1 MAAPTFQN
9 HQFTPPIQNYNSP
22 PTFQQDQV
30 VSKRHSTA
38 SSNTHIHS
46 SSGISGSFTPIYNN
60 PTVPTFYEDRPIFE
74 NRSFEP
80 RPTSYERTP
89 SVRKSSTPA
98 PPGSTMGSI
107 HGTYTVQR
115 RGNLPRPASMYAG
128 ANDPI
133 FQELALYQQT
143 HQLQQ
148 IHTTQNSSTINSQ
161 IQAQSMM
168 NIFDGEVSTSKSSKS
183 KNIFKRA
190 TKGFKKF
197 LSASRQSLSSPQ
209 EKDEKIYSKKS
220 PKSPKHFKTPR
231 KPSEIS
237 VDVPIS
243 ENYQPY
249 GKILQRFNDGSNLI
263 EIFPGSNR
271 TIGFS
276 LGKIPTMIGVF
287 ITDISSKQQFSNVL
301 HIGDQLLEVD
311 QRDVVSYTL
320 VQLTGMLSSNPRSL
334 LKVRQARIQK
344 RSNNNSLNETVVA
357 SVPEPVKSNPVP
369 VYQRTNSYVARQRA
383 QSNYLPIH
391 EETSHEI
398 QAGTLDKNRNKN
410 PSQSLNNNNN
420 NNNRMVKSATADAIG
435 SYDDAQVYL

>member
-9 HQFTPPIQNYNSP
+9 HHFTPPIQNYNSP
-22 PTFQQDQV
+22 PTFQQDL

-80 RPTSYERTP
+80 RPTNYERTP

-98 PPGSTMGSI
+98 PPGSTIS
-107 HGTYTVQR
+107 TYTVQR

-133 FQELALYQQT
+133 FQELAIYQQT

-148 IHTTQNSSTINSQ
+148 IHTNQNSSTINSQ

-197 LSASRQSLSSPQ
+197 LSASRQSLAAPQ
-209 EKDEKIYSKKS
+209 EKDEKLYSKKS
-220 PKSPKHFKTPR
+220 PKQSKSPKNFKTPR
-231 KPSEIS
+231 KHSEIS
-237 VDVPIS
+237 VDVPVS

-276 LGKIPTMIGVF
+276 LGKIPTLIGVF
-287 ITDISSKQQFSNVL
+287 ITDITCKQQFSNVL

-344 RSNNNSLNETVVA
+344 RSGNDLNGTVVA
-357 SVPEPVKSNPVP
+357 SVPEPVKP
-369 VYQRTNSYVARQRA
+369 VYQRTNSYVARQRE

-410 PSQSLNNNNN
+410 PSQSLNENN
-420 NNNRMVKSATADAIG
+420 NNNRMVKSKTSDAIG

>member
-1 MAAPTFQN
+1 MAAPTFQT
-9 HQFTPPIQNYNSP
+9 HHFTPPIQNYNSP
-22 PTFQQDQV
+22 PTFQQELI
-30 VSKRHSTA
+30 SKRHSTA
-38 SSNTHIHS
+38 SSNPQSTHIHS

-80 RPTSYERTP
+80 RPTNYDRTP
-89 SVRKSSTPA
+89 SIRKSSTPA
-98 PPGSTMGSI
+98 PPGSTIS
-107 HGTYTVQR
+107 TYTVQR

-148 IHTTQNSSTINSQ
+148 IHTQNSTTINSQ

-197 LSASRQSLSSPQ
+197 LSASRQSLASPQ
-209 EKDEKIYSKKS
+209 EKEL
-220 PKSPKHFKTPR
+220 R
-231 KPSEIS
+231 KPSETS
-237 VDVPIS
+237 VEPSIS

-276 LGKIPTMIGVF
+276 LGKIPTLIGVF
-287 ITDISSKQQFSNVL
+287 ITDISCKQQFSNVL

-344 RSNNNSLNETVVA
+344 RGGNDLNGTVVA
-357 SVPEPVKSNPVP
+357 SVPEPVKP

-383 QSNYLPIH
+383 QSHYLPIH

-398 QAGTLDKNRNKN
+398 QAGTLDKNRNKY
-410 PSQSLNNNNN
+410 PSQSLNENN
-420 NNNRMVKSATADAIG
+420 NNNRMVKSRTSDAIG
-435 SYDDAQVYL
+435 SYDDAQVGLAESALLNRLGLNRLG